1 MIPLIKW
8 KRHATTIALKL
19 WLRGVQSLEMFIS
32 MNKKTRKFFSRK
44 VVDANRFN
52 MTFLTILVYF
62 AFSHS
67 PRTQNTGPHR
77 EMAVDVPDSFIARN
91 KTPPRYPPPRPP
103 TQVIYTPNGSQK
115 QPLLSTSS
123 ATSSLKSGSS
133 SIGNGGGGGVA
144 LDLQPPS
151 FNNSTTTTN
160 THVNNNHAII
170 NTNLHHSNNN
180 HHMKNSTSSFDS
192 CNIEFSNKK
201 SSSVKCP
208 SSMGSV
214 CESIGFDSMS
224 YRTKSRGSLST
235 RSSSSGG
242 ELGPPE
248 YDLGPH
254 REMAVDVPDNFVG
267 VTKMPPRYPK
277 SIGGSGSSGT
287 ANALQKSK
295 ESLTSTNSTSTT
307 NEKDAIIPSA
317 TNSQTINNITTP
329 QTPNRNSEVFFFII
343 FVLFLFYFM
352 FTLCCWFKTFPFFMF
367 KNFLLLFSHLV
378 WFSFRFQFQLCYL
391 VWVLFAFGLARSIL
405 FHFVSFYCFGKGP
418 LCTVFTFDTS

>member
-1 MIPLIKW
+1 
-8 KRHATTIALKL
+8 
-19 WLRGVQSLEMFIS
+19 
-32 MNKKTRKFFSRK
+32 
-44 VVDANRFN
+44 
-52 MTFLTILVYF
+52 
-62 AFSHS
+62 
-67 PRTQNTGPHR
+67 
-77 EMAVDVPDSFIARN
+77 MAVDVPDSFIARN

-133 SIGNGGGGGVA
+133 SIGNGGVS
-144 LDLQPPS
+144 LDLQLPS
-151 FNNSTTTTN
+151 FNS

-170 NTNLHHSNNN
+170 NTNIHQNNN
-180 HHMKNSTSSFDS
+180 HHMKNSSSFDN
-192 CNIEFSNKK
+192 CNEFNNKK
-201 SSSVKCP
+201 SSSKCP
-208 SSMGSV
+208 SSLGSV

-267 VTKMPPRYPK
+267 QTKLPPRYPK
-277 SIGGSGSSGT
+277 TTS
-287 ANALQKSK
+287 NPLQKSK

-307 NEKDAIIPSA
+307 TEKDAIITST

-329 QTPNRNSEVFFFII
+329 QTPNRNSEVFFFFVILI
-343 FVLFLFYFM
+343 LISHFVHVLFGF
-352 FTLCCWFKTFPFFMF
+352 
-367 KNFLLLFSHLV
+367 FLLCLTI
-378 WFSFRFQFQLCYL
+378 
-391 VWVLFAFGLARSIL
+391 GLAFQRESIGL
-405 FHFVSFYCFGKGP
+405 FIISICIPFLSMFLLHSN
-418 LCTVFTFDTS
+418 LTQLTTSNVF

>member
-1 MIPLIKW
+1 
-8 KRHATTIALKL
+8 
-19 WLRGVQSLEMFIS
+19 
-32 MNKKTRKFFSRK
+32 
-44 VVDANRFN
+44 
-52 MTFLTILVYF
+52 
-62 AFSHS
+62 
-67 PRTQNTGPHR
+67 
-77 EMAVDVPDSFIARN
+77 MAVDVPDSFIARN

-133 SIGNGGGGGVA
+133 SSIGNGGGGVA

-151 FNNSTTTTN
+151 SFNTS
-160 THVNNNHAII
+160 THVNNNNHAII
-170 NTNLHHSNNN
+170 NTNLHSNNN

-192 CNIEFSNKK
+192 CNEFNNKK
-201 SSSVKCP
+201 STSSVKCP

-242 ELGPPE
+242 EIGPPE

-277 SIGGSGSSGT
+277 STGGSGSSGTT

-295 ESLTSTNSTSTT
+295 ESLTSTNSTSTAT
-307 NEKDAIIPSA
+307 EKDAIIPSST

-329 QTPNRNSEVFFFII
+329 QTPNRNSEVFFS
-343 FVLFLFYFM
+343 YR
-352 FTLCCWFKTFPFFMF
+352 
-367 KNFLLLFSHLV
+367 FLLF
-378 WFSFRFQFQLCYL
+378 
-391 VWVLFAFGLARSIL
+391 
-405 FHFVSFYCFGKGP
+405 
-418 LCTVFTFDTS
+418 

>member
-1 MIPLIKW
+1 
-8 KRHATTIALKL
+8 
-19 WLRGVQSLEMFIS
+19 
-32 MNKKTRKFFSRK
+32 
-44 VVDANRFN
+44 
-52 MTFLTILVYF
+52 
-62 AFSHS
+62 
-67 PRTQNTGPHR
+67 
-77 EMAVDVPDSFIARN
+77 MAVDVPDSFIARN

-133 SIGNGGGGGVA
+133 SINGNGGIA

-151 FNNSTTTTN
+151 FNNST
-160 THVNNNHAII
+160 HVNNNHAII
-170 NTNLHHSNNN
+170 NTNHHSNNN

-192 CNIEFSNKK
+192 CNEFNNKK

-242 ELGPPE
+242 EIGPPE

-254 REMAVDVPDNFVG
+254 REMAVDVPENFVG

-277 SIGGSGSSGT
+277 CGGGGSGGSNGT
-287 ANALQKSK
+287 AANALQKSK
-295 ESLTSTNSTSTT
+295 ESLTSTNSASTAT
-307 NEKDAIIPSA
+307 EKDAIIPST

-329 QTPNRNSEVFFFII
+329 QTPNRNNEVFSFS
-343 FVLFLFYFM
+343 FVLFYFCFM
-352 FTLCCWFKTFPFFMF
+352 FSVSVFVFGSKLFMCFFSLSPFLRVLNYLVILLFIFTFCLAFVSILVSNLFGLAISF
-367 KNFLLLFSHLV
+367 SVWVFSFVSRNIFIFLLL
-378 WFSFRFQFQLCYL
+378 
-391 VWVLFAFGLARSIL
+391 
-405 FHFVSFYCFGKGP
+405 
-418 LCTVFTFDTS
+418 

>member
-1 MIPLIKW
+1 MC
-8 KRHATTIALKL
+8 HFSFQTAT
-19 WLRGVQSLEMFIS
+19 
-32 MNKKTRKFFSRK
+32 
-44 VVDANRFN
+44 
-52 MTFLTILVYF
+52 
-62 AFSHS
+62 
-67 PRTQNTGPHR
+67 HR

-103 TQVIYTPNGSQK
+103 TQVIYTPNGIQK

-133 SIGNGGGGGVA
+133 SIGKGGVS

-151 FNNSTTTTN
+151 INSSR
-160 THVNNNHAII
+160 VNNNHAII
-170 NTNLHHSNNN
+170 NTNHHNN
-180 HHMKNSTSSFDS
+180 HHMKNSFDS
-192 CNIEFSNKK
+192 CNEFKK
-201 SSSVKCP
+201 STSKCP
-208 SSMGSV
+208 SSLGSV

-277 SIGGSGSSGT
+277 T

-295 ESLTSTNSTSTT
+295 ESLSSTNSTSTAT
-307 NEKDAIIPSA
+307 EKDAIIAS
-317 TNSQTINNITTP
+317 TRTVHNNTTP
-329 QTPNRNSEVFFFII
+329 QTSIRNSEVFCCAASDFF
-343 FVLFLFYFM
+343 LHFLFY
-352 FTLCCWFKTFPFFMF
+352 
-367 KNFLLLFSHLV
+367 
-378 WFSFRFQFQLCYL
+378 SFRLLWFWFIISC
-391 VWVLFAFGLARSIL
+391 SIL
-405 FHFVSFYCFGKGP
+405 LSVFVVTLGLLGTMWTNLFI
-418 LCTVFTFDTS
+418 FDVYYQTSRVLRPVKNWKLFNSAIHLQVSDYSDREGIKLIGMKRAP

>member
-1 MIPLIKW
+1 MCRI
-8 KRHATTIALKL
+8 
-19 WLRGVQSLEMFIS
+19 
-32 MNKKTRKFFSRK
+32 
-44 VVDANRFN
+44 
-52 MTFLTILVYF
+52 
-62 AFSHS
+62 
-67 PRTQNTGPHR
+67 GPHR

-115 QPLLSTSS
+115 TPLLSTSS

-133 SIGNGGGGGVA
+133 SIGNGGVS

-151 FNNSTTTTN
+151 FNS

-170 NTNLHHSNNN
+170 NPNLHPNNN
-180 HHMKNSTSSFDS
+180 HHMKNSSSFDS
-192 CNIEFSNKK
+192 CNEFNKK
-201 SSSVKCP
+201 SSSKCP
-208 SSMGSV
+208 SSLGSV

-242 ELGPPE
+242 EIGPPE

-277 SIGGSGSSGT
+277 ST
-287 ANALQKSK
+287 TNPLQKSK
-295 ESLTSTNSTSTT
+295 ESLTSTNSTSTAT
-307 NEKDAIIPSA
+307 EKDASIT

-329 QTPNRNSEVFFFII
+329 QTPNRNSEVFSLQFF
-343 FVLFLFYFM
+343 F
-352 FTLCCWFKTFPFFMF
+352 C
-367 KNFLLLFSHLV
+367 
-378 WFSFRFQFQLCYL
+378 SFC
-391 VWVLFAFGLARSIL
+391 
-405 FHFVSFYCFGKGP
+405 
-418 LCTVFTFDTS
+418 

>member
-1 MIPLIKW
+1 MLMYIC
-8 KRHATTIALKL
+8 A
-19 WLRGVQSLEMFIS
+19 
-32 MNKKTRKFFSRK
+32 NFS
-44 VVDANRFN
+44 A
-52 MTFLTILVYF
+52 
-62 AFSHS
+62 
-67 PRTQNTGPHR
+67 GPHR

-133 SIGNGGGGGVA
+133 STGNGGVS

-151 FNNSTTTTN
+151 FNP

-170 NTNLHHSNNN
+170 NTNLHSNNN
-180 HHMKNSTSSFDS
+180 HHMKNSASFDS
-192 CNIEFSNKK
+192 CNEFNKK
-201 SSSVKCP
+201 SSSKCP
-208 SSMGSV
+208 SSLGSV

-242 ELGPPE
+242 EIGPPE

-277 SIGGSGSSGT
+277 S
-287 ANALQKSK
+287 NALQKSK

-307 NEKDAIIPSA
+307 TEKDAIITST

-329 QTPNRNSEVFFFII
+329 QTPNRNSEVFCSIF
-343 FVLFLFYFM
+343 FVLLLKFFVFQMYFIR
-352 FTLCCWFKTFPFFMF
+352 F
-367 KNFLLLFSHLV
+367 NF
-378 WFSFRFQFQLCYL
+378 
-391 VWVLFAFGLARSIL
+391 
-405 FHFVSFYCFGKGP
+405 CF
-418 LCTVFTFDTS
+418 

>member
-1 MIPLIKW
+1 MFCFLFPL
-8 KRHATTIALKL
+8 L
-19 WLRGVQSLEMFIS
+19 
-32 MNKKTRKFFSRK
+32 TR
-44 VVDANRFN
+44 
-52 MTFLTILVYF
+52 
-62 AFSHS
+62 
-67 PRTQNTGPHR
+67 RTQTGPHR

-91 KTPPRYPPPRPP
+91 KTPPRYPPPRPPTNVIP

-133 SIGNGGGGGVA
+133 SIGNGGGGVA

-151 FNNSTTTTN
+151 FNNSTTTTTTN

-192 CNIEFSNKK
+192 CNIEFNNKK

-317 TNSQTINNITTP
+317 TNSQTINNISTP
-329 QTPNRNSEVFFFII
+329 QTPNRNSEVFFYY
-343 FVLFLFYFM
+343 YFRFS
-352 FTLCCWFKTFPFFMF
+352 FTLLFVY
-367 KNFLLLFSHLV
+367 FLLLV
-378 WFSFRFQFQLCYL
+378 
-391 VWVLFAFGLARSIL
+391 
-405 FHFVSFYCFGKGP
+405 
-418 LCTVFTFDTS
+418 

>member
-1 MIPLIKW
+1 
-8 KRHATTIALKL
+8 
-19 WLRGVQSLEMFIS
+19 
-32 MNKKTRKFFSRK
+32 
-44 VVDANRFN
+44 
-52 MTFLTILVYF
+52 
-62 AFSHS
+62 
-67 PRTQNTGPHR
+67 
-77 EMAVDVPDSFIARN
+77 MAVDVPDSFIARN

-103 TQVIYTPNGSQK
+103 TQQVIYTPNGSQK

-133 SIGNGGGGGVA
+133 SIGNGGGVA

-151 FNNSTTTTN
+151 FNNSTTTTTNTN

-170 NTNLHHSNNN
+170 NTNNLHHSNNN

-192 CNIEFSNKK
+192 CNIEFNNHKK

-254 REMAVDVPDNFVG
+254 KEMAVDVPDNFVG
-267 VTKMPPRYPK
+267 VIKMPPRYPK
-277 SIGGSGSSGT
+277 SGGGSGSGSSST

-307 NEKDAIIPSA
+307 NEKDAIIPST

-329 QTPNRNSEVFFFII
+329 QTPNRNSEVLFFFYFR
-343 FVLFLFYFM
+343 FVYFCI
-352 FTLCCWFKTFPFFMF
+352 LCFS
-367 KNFLLLFSHLV
+367 LLLF
-378 WFSFRFQFQLCYL
+378 
-391 VWVLFAFGLARSIL
+391 
-405 FHFVSFYCFGKGP
+405 
-418 LCTVFTFDTS
+418 